1 VEQPELKKLAAE
13 RAVQFVEDGMIVGL
27 GTGSTAEFAIRR
39 LGALTKEGR
48 SIKAIPTSQRAKK
61 LAMEL
66 GIPLID
72 FDETVTLDVTI
83 DGADEVDSNLNL
95 IKGGGGA
102 LTREKIVAYH
112 SKRQIIV
119 VDESKIVKRLG
130 ADFPVPVEVV
140 KFAWAAT
147 KKSLEE
153 LGCTAQLRTI
163 MNEKYITDNGNY
175 ILDCDFGPIN
185 NPEALE
191 KDINAI
197 PGVVENGLFIGLV
210 DEVIVGSRQGLMTL
224 NCQPSAP

>member
-1 VEQPELKKLAAE
+1 MEQPELKKLAAE

-39 LGALTKEGR
+39 LGALVKEGL

-61 LAMEL
+61 LATEL

-83 DGADEVDSNLNL
+83 DGADEVDSTLSL

-175 ILDCDFGPIN
+175 ILDCDFGPISS
-185 NPEALE
+185 PETLE

-224 NCQPSAP
+224 NCQPSTP